1 MAEVKFEKA
10 LERLEKIVDELES
23 GSLDLDDSLKAYE
36 EGVKLIKLCS
46 KKLNEAEKKIE
57 ILTKE
62 EGKLS
67 TKPFSVEEE

>member
-10 LERLEKIVDELES
+10 VERLDKIVDELES
-23 GSLDLDDSLKAYE
+23 GSLYLDDSLKAYE
-36 EGVKLIKLCS
+36 EGVKLIKFCS

-62 EGKLS
+62 EGKLIS
-67 TKPFSVEEE
+67 KPFSLEEK